1 MLTFVRSFR
10 VLVVLASVVAA
21 TLAISSWSTPTAG
34 QTLPRLFDGS
44 FAASASLPGRLRLN
58 VRSRRARVALQ
69 ALDAPALSMNLFD
82 NTEMG
87 VTKTKVERPRA
98 DRLVWHGRGDD
109 GSQVALSVVKGALA
123 GTVYRFGQTFD
134 IVPDGDGLYRVSE
147 LDAAAFPTDDPE
159 FDTVPAADAKTG
171 TPRGAPSVPTMS
183 ADGVPQIDV
192 MVVWTPAARN
202 AVGGTQAAIESLVQS
217 AVANANLAYTNS
229 GVNARLRLV
238 HSEEV
243 SFTETNIQSDLTSL
257 ATAGDGVL
265 DRVPSLRDQYGADI
279 VTMIGNGYVA
289 GGSCGYG
296 YIMSTPATSFAPW
309 AFDVVD
315 QSCAA
320 GYLSY
325 AHEVGHNEGLQHDPP
340 NSSVSPAYPYAYGY
354 QDPSGAFRTV
364 LSYGSSQRVPFFSNP
379 SVLYNTLP
387 TGTASQNNAAALNL
401 TAPIVTQFRAAVDG
415 TVSGGSTPPP
425 PPPCSYSVSPTSLS
439 FSTSGA
445 SVNVTVTTT
454 SGCSWSSST
463 SASWVSAVG
472 TGTASGA
479 AKVTVAQNSGGAR
492 STGVTVA
499 GVKVSVSQQ
508 GAKALPRGKRK

>member
-1 MLTFVRSFR
+1 MRISGRLR
-10 VLVVLASVVAA
+10 VLLVLLCATAA
-21 TLAISSWSTPTAG
+21 PLLISSWSAPSSG
-34 QTLPRLFDGS
+34 QTLPRLFDGA
-44 FAASASLPGRLRLN
+44 FPASPSKPGTLRLN
-58 VRSRRARVALQ
+58 VRSRKARVALQ

-82 NTEMG
+82 NTEIA

-134 IVPDGDGLYRVSE
+134 IVSDRNGLYRVSE

-159 FDTVPAADAKTG
+159 FDAVPDAPGAASGASVTPTV
-171 TPRGAPSVPTMS
+171 S

-238 HSEEV
+238 HAEEV
-243 SFTETNIQSDLTSL
+243 AFTETGISADLTSL
-257 ATAGDGVL
+257 SNAGDGAL
-265 DRVPSLRDQYGADI
+265 DRVQALRDQYGADV
-279 VTMIGNGYVA
+279 VTMLGNGYAAA
-289 GGSCGYG
+289 GACGSG
-296 YIMSTPATSFAPW
+296 YIMGTPATAFAPW
-309 AFDVVD
+309 AFNIVD

-325 AHEVGHNEGLQHDPP
+325 AHEVGHNEGLQHDPA
-340 NSSVSPAYPYAYGY
+340 NASVTPAYPYAYGY

-364 LSYGSSQRVPFFSNP
+364 MSYGSAQRVPFFSNP
-379 SVLYNTLP
+379 AVLYNGLP
-387 TGTASQNNAAALNL
+387 TGKTTQNNAAALNL
-401 TAPIVTQFRAAVDG
+401 TAPIVTQFRPAADG

-425 PPPCSYSVSPTSLS
+425 PPPPPPCSYAVSPSSLS
-439 FSTSGA
+439 FSTSGG

-454 SGCSWSSST
+454 SGCSWSSSSST
-463 SASWVSAVG
+463 SWVGAVG

-479 AKVTVAQNSGGAR
+479 AKVTVAQNTGAAR
-492 STGVTVA
+492 STSITVA
-499 GVKVSVSQQ
+499 GVNVSVSQQ
-508 GAKALPRGKRK
+508 ALKALPRGKRK

>member
-1 MLTFVRSFR
+1 MRTSVRFR
-10 VLVVLASVVAA
+10 VLLVLLCATAA
-21 TLAISSWSTPTAG
+21 PLLISSWSAPSAG

-44 FAASASLPGRLRLN
+44 FAASASKPGTPRLN
-58 VRSRRARVALQ
+58 VRSRKARVALQ
-69 ALDAPALSMNLFD
+69 ALNAPALSMNLFD
-82 NTEMG
+82 NTEIT
-87 VTKTKVERPRA
+87 VTRTKVERPRA

-134 IVPDGDGLYRVSE
+134 IVSDGNGLHRVSE

-159 FDTVPAADAKTG
+159 LEVVPAADA
-171 TPRGAPSVPTMS
+171 PGAVSGASVTPTMS

-229 GVNARLRLV
+229 GVNAQLRLV
-238 HSEEV
+238 HAEEIA
-243 SFTETNIQSDLTSL
+243 FTETGISADLTSL
-257 ATAGDGVL
+257 STAGDGVL
-265 DRVPSLRDQYGADI
+265 DRVQALRDQYGADV
-279 VTMIGNGYVA
+279 VTMLGNGYVA
-289 GGSCGYG
+289 GGTCGSG
-296 YIMSTPATSFAPW
+296 YIMGTPSTAFAPW
-309 AFDVVD
+309 AFNIVD

-325 AHEVGHNEGLQHDPP
+325 AHEVGHNQGLQHDPA
-340 NSSVSPAYPYAYGY
+340 NASVSPAYPYAYGY

-364 LSYGSSQRVPFFSNP
+364 LSYGSAQRVPFFSNP
-379 SVLYNTLP
+379 AVLYNGLP
-387 TGTASQNNAAALNL
+387 TGKASQNNAAALNL
-401 TAPIVTQFRAAVDG
+401 TAPIVTQFRPAADG

-439 FSTSGA
+439 FPTSGG
-445 SVNVTVTTT
+445 SVNVTVATT
-454 SGCSWSSST
+454 SGCSWSSSAAT
-463 SASWVSAVG
+463 SWVSAVG

-479 AKVTVAQNSGGAR
+479 AKVTAAQNTGATR
-492 STGVTVA
+492 STSVTVA

-508 GAKALPRGKRK
+508 ALKALPKGRRK